1 MNTASTQEERV
12 LQKTKNDYGSAPF
25 FISPSVSP
33 PPSSLLYRMRF
44 GHMPARAHTRVDQG
58 GLNVLVFFFWFLFSR
73 VDRGLVVVG
82 NRRLQRIFL
91 FVLFYLFRLERT
103 FFGTCTD
110 EAGITLA
117 EDSMSWEAKYN
128 GLVEV
133 LELGQKRMVC
143 FVCECVS
150 VCLSVC
156 ELMEMRQKRVVGI

>member
-1 MNTASTQEERV
+1 MVIA
-12 LQKTKNDYGSAPF
+12 GS
-25 FISPSVSP
+25 
-33 PPSSLLYRMRF
+33 
-44 GHMPARAHTRVDQG
+44 
-58 GLNVLVFFFWFLFSR
+58 NVFFY
-73 VDRGLVVVG
+73 
-82 NRRLQRIFL
+82 FL

-156 ELMEMRQKRVVGI
+156 ELMELRQKRVVGI